1 MVEIRKANDTDMSE
15 VLKIYDDARME
26 MKGSGINQ
34 WQKTGPSRESF
45 LSDLANERLYL
56 ATDGEKTVGVFTL
69 EGEEENYNK
78 VYLGNWIWDE
88 KYFSIHRFAVAKEFL
103 NTGYGKR
110 IFDAIFKL
118 AKSDVKLLRIDTHIE
133 NFKMRKLIEGT
144 GFLFRGIVIIKDGT
158 ERLCYE
164 KRIK

>member
-1 MVEIRKANDTDMSE
+1 MVEIRKAKNTDMSE
-15 VLKIYDDARME
+15 VLKIYDDARMA
-26 MKGSGINQ
+26 MKASGINQ
-34 WQKTGPSRESF
+34 WQKSGPGWESF
-45 LSDLANERLYL
+45 LPDLANENLYV
-56 ATDGEKTVGVFTL
+56 ATVDKKTIGVFTL
-69 EGEEENYNK
+69 EGEDENYKK

-103 NTGYGKR
+103 DIGYGR
-110 IFDAIFKL
+110 MIFDEIFKL
-118 AKSDVKLLRIDTHIE
+118 AKDEVKLLRIDTHIE

-144 GFLFRGIVIIKDGT
+144 GFEFRGIVIIKDGT

>member
-1 MVEIRKANDTDMSE
+1 MVEIRKVHNTDMSE
-15 VLKIYDDARME
+15 VLKIYDDARMV
-26 MKGSGINQ
+26 MKASGINQ
-34 WQKTGPSRESF
+34 WQKSGPGWESF
-45 LSDLANERLYL
+45 LSDLANENLYV
-56 ATDGEKTVGVFTL
+56 ATLGNKIVGVFTL
-69 EGEEENYNK
+69 EGEDENYKK

-103 NTGYGKR
+103 SKGYGKL
-110 IFDAIFKL
+110 IFNEIFKL
-118 AKSDVKLLRIDTHIE
+118 AKDEVKLLRIDTHME

-144 GFLFRGIVIIKDGT
+144 GFEFRGIVIIKDGT

>member
-1 MVEIRKANDTDMSE
+1 MVEIRKANNTDMSE
-15 VLKIYDDARME
+15 VLKIYDDARIE
-26 MKGSGINQ
+26 MKDSGINQ
-34 WQKTGPSRESF
+34 WQKAGPGWESF
-45 LSDLANERLYL
+45 LSDLANEKLYV
-56 ATDGEKTVGVFTL
+56 ATLGNKIVGVFTL
-69 EGEEENYNK
+69 EGEDENYNK

-103 NTGYGKR
+103 NKGYGKL
-110 IFDAIFKL
+110 IFEEIFKL
-118 AKSDVKLLRIDTHIE
+118 AKDEVNLLRIDTHIE

-144 GFLFRGIVIIKDGT
+144 GFEFRGIVIIKDGT

>member
-1 MVEIRKANDTDMSE
+1 MVDIRKAHNTDMSE
-15 VLKIYDDARME
+15 VLKIYDDARMA
-26 MKGSGINQ
+26 MKASGINQ
-34 WQKTGPSRESF
+34 WQKTGPGWESF
-45 LSDLANERLYL
+45 LSDLAKDNLYI
-56 ATDGEKTVGVFTL
+56 ATVDKKTIGVFTL
-69 EGEEENYNK
+69 EGEDANYNK

-103 NTGYGKR
+103 GMAYGKM
-110 IFDAIFKL
+110 IFEEIFKL
-118 AKSDVKLLRIDTHIE
+118 ARDEVNLLRIDTHID

-144 GFLFRGIVIIKDGT
+144 GFEFRGIVIIKDGT

>member
-1 MVEIRKANDTDMSE
+1 MVEIRKAKNTDMSE

-26 MKGSGINQ
+26 MKASGINQ
-34 WQKTGPSRESF
+34 WQKAGPGWESF
-45 LSDLANERLYL
+45 LSDLAKDNLYV
-56 ATDGEKTVGVFTL
+56 TTVGKKIVGVFTL
-69 EGEEENYNK
+69 EREDENYNK
-78 VYLGNWIWDE
+78 VYFGNWIWNE

-103 NTGYGKR
+103 NKGYGR
-110 IFDAIFKL
+110 MIFDEIFKL
-118 AKSDVKLLRIDTHIE
+118 AKDEVNLLRIDTHIE

-144 GFLFRGIVIIKDGT
+144 GFEFRGIVIIKDGT

>member
-1 MVEIRKANDTDMSE
+1 MVDIRKAHNKDMSA

-26 MKGSGINQ
+26 MKASGINQ
-34 WQKTGPSRESF
+34 WQKSGPVWESLLYD
-45 LSDLANERLYL
+45 LSKDNLYV
-56 ATDGEKTVGVFTL
+56 ATVGDKTIGVFAL
-69 EGEEENYNK
+69 EGEDENYKK
-78 VYLGNWIWDE
+78 VYLGNWVWDE

-103 NTGYGKR
+103 CKGYGKR
-110 IFDAIFKL
+110 IFDKIFIL
-118 AKSDVKLLRIDTHIE
+118 AKNDVKLLRIDTHIE

-144 GFLFRGIVIIKDGT
+144 GFEFRGIVIIKDGT